1 MRPHTTPNTTKRTAV
16 VATVLLSLVIGV
28 ALATAIWHRAAI
40 GHRDGQAARETV
52 EAYLTAVAE
61 GDAETA
67 RGYLGEVD
75 DDSLLTDEVLEESR
89 AHAPM
94 TDITVGRATKNWL
107 EDGVYDVQVAYTLGE
122 EVSTVMR
129 VETAG
134 GLVITSVSWLWLAE
148 FTDVD
153 FTVNGAIPATDEPN
167 VFPGSYLLEASNEYL
182 EIAGEPI
189 AATDTSIAPYG
200 PSVENELVVSEAGIQ
215 MFRGKVVA
223 EATECLAS
231 TRLDPGCGIHAIP
244 QYPDSVPECEE
255 IGEDSVQRHL
265 DAGQAARLE
274 TVTPEPDHWEPTI
287 IKVLFTELGRFTVT
301 VSCRTGDTWSSREIA
316 DYSQIRGLFFGSPSI
331 DLTDPDL
338 AVVWNR

>member
-1 MRPHTTPNTTKRTAV
+1 MRLHTTPNTTKRTAV

-89 AHAPM
+89 ARAPM

-129 VETAG
+129 VEEPTGRLEASN
-134 GLVITSVSWLWLAE
+134 LPRLWLAE

-153 FTVNGAIPATDEPN
+153 FTVNGAVPATDEPP

-182 EIAGEPI
+182 EIAGGPITAADHDREPNF
-189 AATDTSIAPYG
+189 
-200 PSVENELVVSEAGIQ
+200 PSEENELVISEAGIQ
-215 MFRGKVVA
+215 MFRGKVIA
-223 EATECLAS
+223 EATACLAS

-255 IGEDSVQRHL
+255 IGEDSVQRHQ
-265 DAGQAARLE
+265 DADQAARLE
-274 TVTPEPDHWEPTI
+274 TVTPEPDLWEPTI
-287 IKVLFTELGRFTVT
+287 IQPSSGLGRFTVT

-316 DYSQIRGLFFGSPSI
+316 DYSQIQGLYFGRPSI